1 MAATTTSGADDG
13 PARTRWLDVLANATA
28 LYPLLVLAALYGF
41 WCTVWWHRGHP
52 RRPSQDHPL
61 GVAGTAWLHDLTSL
75 LLVGLLP
82 SSFLMVGVQTARV
95 LRNHRR
101 PWPALGRAAMACAVW
116 FGAVWLLATDPGDVL
131 LWFFD

>member
-28 LYPLLVLAALYGF
+28 LYPLLVLAALYGI
-41 WCTVWWHRGHP
+41 WCAAWLHLGHP
-52 RRPSQDHPL
+52 PRPFQDDPKSS
-61 GVAGTAWLHDLTSL
+61 ASTAWLSVTSL
-75 LLVGLLP
+75 LLAGLLP
-82 SSFLMVGVQTARV
+82 GSFLMVGVQTARV